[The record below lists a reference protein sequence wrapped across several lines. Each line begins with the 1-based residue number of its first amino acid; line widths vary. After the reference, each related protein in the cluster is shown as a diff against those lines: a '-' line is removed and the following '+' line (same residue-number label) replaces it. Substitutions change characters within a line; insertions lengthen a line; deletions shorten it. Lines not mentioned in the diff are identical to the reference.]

1 MGRRASGSF
10 ELGIVGNGGLT
21 FVHGLRDEPPLTPT
35 VAVMRR
41 VMCGPTCQQARWEAA
56 DTRHASAKCLRR
68 PAPAGGELAK

>member
-35 VAVMRR
+35 IAVMRR
-41 VMCGPTCQQARWEAA
+41 VMCGPTCQQAR
-56 DTRHASAKCLRR
+56 
-68 PAPAGGELAK
+68 